1 MTNKR
6 YGVLYVGMT
15 ANLPSRILQHREGR
29 GARFTK
35 RNNLTKL
42 VFYEWQA
49 SIEDAIIREKRVK
62 SWQRMWRIALIEKM
76 NPGWDDLYNQL
87 NA

>member
-35 RNNLTKL
+35 RYNLTKL